1 MKRTTIAFLCL
12 ALIPAIAAAQQRV
25 ALREGLIIH
34 PTRAEGYVMVPG
46 GVVAVDLNDGAVLWQ
61 SDAAAK
67 PLVLH
72 GNTLVSQV
80 EPNAIT
86 NRLQLVA
93 LDVQERGAVRA
104 RNSIALPQRV
114 QVSVGE
120 SPLGTFVATGRRAD
134 GTVIVTWQYVPQNL
148 RGRDVDVEGKHAAAA
163 AAARNPIQG
172 AVRMNVATGA
182 MTRMDNA
189 PMTPPASSTW
199 ALPSRSRPSSGSS
212 KSRQF
217 ESADQRHVLT
227 SERVAD
233 DREFRKYRWTIFDAA
248 TGTRLGETRSHVA
261 FAPFVVRDNVL
272 VFETTP
278 FAVAGRSA
286 EPAKL
291 RGVDLATGAERW
303 SVTVREVVYRGP
315 MDS

>member
-1 MKRTTIAFLCL
+1 MKRTIITFFCL

-46 GVVAVDLNDGAVLWQ
+46 GVAAVDLNSGAVLWQ
-61 SDAAAK
+61 SGAAAN
-67 PLVLH
+67 PLALS

-80 EPNAIT
+80 EPNTVT
-86 NRLQLVA
+86 NRLELVA
-93 LDVQERGAVRA
+93 LDVQARGAVRA
-104 RNSIALPQRV
+104 RSSIALPEGVR
-114 QVSVGE
+114 VSVGE
-120 SPLGTFVATGRRAD
+120 TPLGIFIATARPAG
-134 GTVIVTWQYVPQNL
+134 GSVIVTWQYVPQEL
-148 RGRDVDVEGKHAAAA
+148 RGREHRVEEKRPAAAS
-163 AAARNPIQG
+163 AARRPTEG
-172 AVRMNVATGA
+172 AVRVDVASGA
-182 MTRMDNA
+182 MTRMETA
-189 PMTPPASSTW
+189 PMTPPASSSW
-199 ALPSRSRPSSGSS
+199 ALPPRSRPSSASS
-212 KSRQF
+212 KARQF
-217 ESADQRHVLT
+217 ESADQRHVLA

-233 DREFRKYRWTIFDAA
+233 DREFRKYRWTIFDAV

-278 FAVAGRSA
+278 YAVAGRGA

-303 SVTVREVVYRGP
+303 SLPVREVVYRGP
-315 MDS
+315 VDP

>member
-46 GVVAVDLNDGAVLWQ
+46 GVAAVDLNSGAVLWQ
-61 SDAAAK
+61 SNAAAK
-67 PLVLH
+67 PLALN

-80 EPNAIT
+80 EPDRIT

-93 LDVQERGAVRA
+93 LDVRERGAVRA
-104 RNSIALPQRV
+104 RNSIALPEGV

-120 SPLGTFVATGRRAD
+120 SPLGAFIATGRPGD
-134 GTVIVTWQYVPQNL
+134 GTVIVTWQYVPRNL
-148 RGRDVDVEGKHAAAA
+148 RGRDDDIEEKRASAASAVRRPA
-163 AAARNPIQG
+163 QG
-172 AVRMNVATGA
+172 AVRINVATGA
-182 MTRMDNA
+182 MTRMDTA
-189 PMTPPASSTW
+189 AMTPPASSSW
-199 ALPSRSRPSSGSS
+199 ALTSRSRPSSASS

-217 ESADQRHVLT
+217 ESADQRHLLA
-227 SERVAD
+227 SERIAD
-233 DREFRKYRWTIFDAA
+233 DREFRKYRWTIFDEA
-248 TGTRLGETRSHVA
+248 GTRLGEIRSHIA

-278 FAVAGRSA
+278 YAVAGHGA

-291 RGVDLATGAERW
+291 HGVDLATGAERW
-303 SVTVREVVYRGP
+303 SLPVREVAYRGP
-315 MDS
+315 LDP